1 MGDHEVMSARRPT
14 GPRATPG
21 ASRPGGTGTRPP
33 GSAGRP
39 SSTPRAGRSAGPRP
53 ASSTGRRPSSTRPAS
68 TRPAPAPGTRQAPEE
83 PPQPEAA
90 APTITLRGLGL
101 FIVLLVAFVVLAPTL
116 RHAVEQQEQ
125 LRQLN
130 ANIEAEVAR
139 NDALELE
146 LEQWQ
151 DPTFVQAQA
160 RDRLGYVMPGE
171 RTFRVVDPEVV
182 VGEETPAEPGAGG
195 IATQLDAPWYL
206 SVWES
211 VTMAGEA
218 SDGEEPDPAPGS
230 DD

>member
-1 MGDHEVMSARRPT
+1 MSARRPT

-21 ASRPGGTGTRPP
+21 ASRPGGTGTRPT
-33 GSAGRP
+33 G
-39 SSTPRAGRSAGPRP
+39 SSTRASGPSRPGRSAGPRP
-53 ASSTGRRPSSTRPAS
+53 AGGAGRRPGSTRPAS
-68 TRPAPAPGTRQAPEE
+68 ARPAPAPGARATAPE
-83 PPQPEAA
+83 PAPPEAA

-130 ANIEAEVAR
+130 ADIEAEVAR
-139 NDALELE
+139 NEALELE

-182 VGEETPAEPGAGG
+182 VGEEPTTEPGAGG
-195 IATQLDAPWYL
+195 IPAQLDAPWYL

-211 VTMAGEA
+211 VTIAGEA
-218 SDGEEPDPAPGS
+218 SDGEAPTPEPRSGD
-230 DD
+230 